1 LGKEELL
8 PFLARR
14 MLFCP
19 GREPFGHKGSL
30 LFPELIENTDY
41 LEKER
46 LFFSTKLEM
55 NHIFLYIKF
64 LCVLRELCGELIFS

>member
-1 LGKEELL
+1 
-8 PFLARR
+8 

-19 GREPFGHKGSL
+19 GREPIGQIGNLSFE
-30 LFPELIENTDY
+30 ELIENSHY

-55 NHIFLYIKF
+55 SKIFPTPEPFPDSI
-64 LCVLRELCGELIFS
+64 RG